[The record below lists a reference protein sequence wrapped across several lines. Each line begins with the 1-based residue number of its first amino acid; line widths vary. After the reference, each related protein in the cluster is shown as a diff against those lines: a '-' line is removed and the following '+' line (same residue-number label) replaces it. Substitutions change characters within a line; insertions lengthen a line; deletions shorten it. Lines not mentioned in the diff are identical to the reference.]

1 MLRRR
6 VCLRNRVSAIFAVR
20 MGSIGAGV
28 RHGSRGRGFMGRSR
42 DKLQSWSKMLQQRAK
57 IQWLKGGDQ
66 CSRIF
71 FRKVAMRRAAKR
83 VFQIT
88 NEAGRIL
95 TEQDEVVDEF
105 VSFYQRLLGGERR
118 REFLDLR
125 YLRPWA
131 RHVVTPDECMELVQL
146 VTREEIKDAFF
157 DIAEDKAPGPDGYS
171 SGFYKAAWP
180 VIGEEVVKAILEFFT
195 TGRLLKQVN
204 TTILALIP
212 KVRLPSLVSDFRP
225 ISCCNVLYKVI
236 TKIIVQRLRSVLD
249 KMISPSQNAFSRAAL
264 LGIISYLPRRSFQG
278 NRQGLPMR
286 CALKVDLRKAYDTVE
301 WDFLSAV
308 LHLLDFRTSL
318 LVGLRSVSLLLCSRF
333 ASMGNPTGSSRVP
346 GGCDRGIR
354 CPRSCLFLI
363 MERTFASVRIFRHG
377 LDEFAKLSGLH
388 ANPQKSQ
395 LILSRSAQPM
405 REHILAAL
413 QFQEGHLPL
422 RETQLIKSVLM
433 SLNVY
438 WAMAF
443 ILPKGV
449 IRAVEKRMRQFLWK
463 GNSAVGYPKVAWSDV
478 CRPMEEGGL
487 GIRDI
492 LALNK
497 ALMSRHLWNVI
508 QSNQSSIWVQW
519 IAHTHLRH
527 KSVWTVD
534 AKGGSWGWRKLL
546 RLRSALLPYIEFK
559 VGNGEIFSIWH
570 DPWHSLG
577 TLIRRFPSGP
587 SRTNIPIAA
596 KLSAVIVDGDWS
608 WPPITDM
615 ECIEILH
622 LLPNIHNGNDSILWR
637 GGEFTTTVAYGIF
650 RTPGPIVGW
659 YPLLSGPCKIPRF
672 SFVLW
677 LAILGKLSTM
687 DKPWLSHLGGLL
699 SEVYPRLEE
708 AVRFTWPN
716 RAWGEDITW
725 ASTRWKGRHI
735 VQAAYRALLSAIV
748 YHIWRERN
756 QRVFQHSERP
766 STTIA
771 RIAAE
776 EIRQKIL
783 SLDLS
788 DSVSTRG
795 LYRLWRIPWPVRDKR
810 LTLEA

>member
-1 MLRRR
+1 MFS
-6 VCLRNRVSAIFAVR
+6 VCINGNPHGFFK
-20 MGSIGAGV
+20 
-28 RHGSRGRGFMGRSR
+28 GSRG
-42 DKLQSWSKMLQQRAK
+42 L
-57 IQWLKGGDQ
+57 
-66 CSRIF
+66 
-71 FRKVAMRRAAKR
+71 
-83 VFQIT
+83 
-88 NEAGRIL
+88 
-95 TEQDEVVDEF
+95 
-105 VSFYQRLLGGERR
+105 
-118 REFLDLR
+118 
-125 YLRPWA
+125 
-131 RHVVTPDECMELVQL
+131 
-146 VTREEIKDAFF
+146 
-157 DIAEDKAPGPDGYS
+157 
-171 SGFYKAAWP
+171 
-180 VIGEEVVKAILEFFT
+180 
-195 TGRLLKQVN
+195 
-204 TTILALIP
+204 
-212 KVRLPSLVSDFRP
+212 
-225 ISCCNVLYKVI
+225 
-236 TKIIVQRLRSVLD
+236 
-249 KMISPSQNAFSRAAL
+249 
-264 LGIISYLPRRSFQG
+264 
-278 NRQGLPMR
+278 RQGDPLSP
-286 CALKVDLRKAYDTVE
+286 
-301 WDFLSAV
+301 FLFV
-308 LHLLDFRTSL
+308 
-318 LVGLRSVSLLLCSRF
+318 
-333 ASMGNPTGSSRVP
+333 
-346 GGCDRGIR
+346 
-354 CPRSCLFLI
+354 LI
-363 MERTFASVRIFRHG
+363 MEVLQLMFAQLIDQNEGFSFHWRCKEIGLFQLCFADDLLLFCKADVASVRIFRHG

-388 ANPQKSQ
+388 ATHKRVSSFYHGQRSQ
-395 LILSRSAQPM
+395 CGNIY
-405 REHILAAL
+405 L
-413 QFQEGHLPL
+413 QLYSFRRVTFPSVVLC
-422 RETQLIKSVLM
+422 RETPIDQISAYVAQCLL
-433 SLNVY
+433 
-438 WAMAF
+438 AMAF

-687 DKPWLSHLGGLL
+687 DKPWLSHLGGVCVLCGRRWRHMSTSSFGAATL
-699 SEVYPRLEE
+699 GGVSATLKE

-716 RAWGEDITW
+716 RAWRGYYMGFDEMEGQTHCPGGLQSVII
-725 ASTRWKGRHI
+725 S
-735 VQAAYRALLSAIV
+735 YCLSYLAG
-748 YHIWRERN
+748 
-756 QRVFQHSERP
+756 
-766 STTIA
+766 T
-771 RIAAE
+771 
-776 EIRQKIL
+776 
-783 SLDLS
+783 
-788 DSVSTRG
+788 
-795 LYRLWRIPWPVRDKR
+795 
-810 LTLEA
+810 

>member
-1 MLRRR
+1 
-6 VCLRNRVSAIFAVR
+6 
-20 MGSIGAGV
+20 
-28 RHGSRGRGFMGRSR
+28 
-42 DKLQSWSKMLQQRAK
+42 
-57 IQWLKGGDQ
+57 
-66 CSRIF
+66 
-71 FRKVAMRRAAKR
+71 
-83 VFQIT
+83 
-88 NEAGRIL
+88 
-95 TEQDEVVDEF
+95 
-105 VSFYQRLLGGERR
+105 
-118 REFLDLR
+118 
-125 YLRPWA
+125 
-131 RHVVTPDECMELVQL
+131 
-146 VTREEIKDAFF
+146 
-157 DIAEDKAPGPDGYS
+157 
-171 SGFYKAAWP
+171 
-180 VIGEEVVKAILEFFT
+180 
-195 TGRLLKQVN
+195 
-204 TTILALIP
+204 
-212 KVRLPSLVSDFRP
+212 
-225 ISCCNVLYKVI
+225 
-236 TKIIVQRLRSVLD
+236 
-249 KMISPSQNAFSRAAL
+249 
-264 LGIISYLPRRSFQG
+264 
-278 NRQGLPMR
+278 
-286 CALKVDLRKAYDTVE
+286 
-301 WDFLSAV
+301 
-308 LHLLDFRTSL
+308 
-318 LVGLRSVSLLLCSRF
+318 
-333 ASMGNPTGSSRVP
+333 
-346 GGCDRGIR
+346 
-354 CPRSCLFLI
+354 
-363 MERTFASVRIFRHG
+363 
-377 LDEFAKLSGLH
+377 
-388 ANPQKSQ
+388 
-395 LILSRSAQPM
+395 
-405 REHILAAL
+405 
-413 QFQEGHLPL
+413 
-422 RETQLIKSVLM
+422 
-433 SLNVY
+433 
-438 WAMAF
+438 
-443 ILPKGV
+443 
-449 IRAVEKRMRQFLWK
+449 
-463 GNSAVGYPKVAWSDV
+463 
-478 CRPMEEGGL
+478 MEEGGL

-559 VGNGEIFSIWH
+559 PRHS
-570 DPWHSLG
+570 DPTVFRVALAG
-577 TLIRRFPSGP
+577 
-587 SRTNIPIAA
+587 RTFIAA

-687 DKPWLSHLGGLL
+687 DKPWLSHLGGVCVLCGR
-699 SEVYPRLEE
+699 EVETHEHLFFRCSYSRRCIRDLKE

-795 LYRLWRIPWPVRDKR
+795 LYRLWRIPWPVRD
-810 LTLEA
+810 TA